1 MVRKL
6 LAKIFGIKSLEE
18 YKGSCIIKPKYLTKP
33 KWDIWSKYNKIYEN
47 VMKYR
52 ILLVLLL
59 VFGCISLTG
68 GETNSYQSITKRNAF
83 DLTASLP
90 VLTLP
95 PVSNILST
103 DIFLTGISRL
113 NGVRKVHLVLKR
125 IGEPNKYVSLVADQK
140 QYNIKLN
147 KILDNS
153 VEITK
158 DGVPTLLS
166 FEKNGLPTIAT
177 KAPVKKVLM
186 ERSSSRSSR
195 ARESSKKEEK
205 KQMKKATKKT
215 GKVSG
220 PNIPPG
226 KPG

>member
-1 MVRKL
+1 
-6 LAKIFGIKSLEE
+6 
-18 YKGSCIIKPKYLTKP
+18 
-33 KWDIWSKYNKIYEN
+33 
-47 VMKYR
+47 MKYR
-52 ILLVLLL
+52 ILLILLL
-59 VFGCISLTG
+59 AFGCISLKG

-147 KILDNS
+147 KILDDS

-166 FEKNGLPTIAT
+166 FEKNGLPSIIT
-177 KAPVKKVLM
+177 KSTSKLT
-186 ERSSSRSSR
+186 ERGKYSKDKSSKEKASTPKPTSGPKIVPSRKSRSQ
-195 ARESSKKEEK
+195 ARQVDPRVLERGLEYINKIDDPEKKEYILQRLEK
-205 KQMKKATKKT
+205 YQRGEHDSDKRKK
-215 GKVSG
+215 
-220 PNIPPG
+220 
-226 KPG
+226 